1 MPLTRRISTLRLQK
15 MKRKSSWMKHNGR
28 SHEEM
33 LIAYRAEESHV
44 PVSGVQQGSCTGMW
58 NTGWLSRGGL
68 CGQGCVLASWKTAR
82 DPLHDDKPEKAGVG
96 PGLAFARAVVDFCS
110 APIGLVP
117 CAFGGSEIQRWI
129 ADGDL
134 LQSAKGRLQE
144 GEAAGG
150 VLKGIL
156 WHQGE
161 SDCGSEE
168 MASLY
173 PSRLHQL
180 KQDLQTACG
189 GVPMILG
196 ELGMEFLDLE
206 DSRFSFADTG
216 NAKESH
222 INPEDAVNTSIVEF
236 GTSGGTSIGCVSARG
251 LQHKGDR
258 LHFCRSSAEELG
270 KRYAWKWL
278 EMTGNL
284 NLSLHTLVGDQL
296 SPPFLLTA
304 PRDLDGAWPNEVL
317 LLTRRRRLAQSLISV
332 RRIHEIFNSLAAL
345 LSRVVVLELPRP
357 GECREGF
364 PPAVWPASGKK
375 SPAEA
380 LDAMRK
386 GGPVRAR
393 RDAILLK
400 GDLPNCWPRG
410 YQDASIEASRAVEQ
424 GNAMQPPR
432 SRAFSF
438 SPIRGHVCQSFAWF

>member
-1 MPLTRRISTLRLQK
+1 MGTTCASVCSMESGKEPPPGAVCMFLLAGQSNMAGRAQISEECSEEPRIL
-15 MKRKSSWMKHNGR
+15 
-28 SHEEM
+28 
-33 LIAYRAEESHV
+33 A
-44 PVSGVQQGSCTGMW
+44 
-58 NTGWLSRGGL
+58 LSRDGK
-68 CGQGCVLASWKTAR
+68 WKTAR

-206 DSRFSFADTG
+206 DSRFSFAD
-216 NAKESH
+216 
-222 INPEDAVNTSIVEF
+222 AVNTSIVEF

-304 PRDLDGAWPNEVL
+304 PRDLDG
-317 LLTRRRRLAQSLISV
+317 S
-332 RRIHEIFNSLAAL
+332 
-345 LSRVVVLELPRP
+345 
-357 GECREGF
+357 
-364 PPAVWPASGKK
+364 PPADK
-375 SPAEA
+375 EA
-380 LDAMRK
+380 ATGAVLD
-386 GGPVRAR
+386 
-393 RDAILLK
+393 
-400 GDLPNCWPRG
+400 
-410 YQDASIEASRAVEQ
+410 
-424 GNAMQPPR
+424 
-432 SRAFSF
+432 
-438 SPIRGHVCQSFAWF
+438 